1 MGARVS
7 HIFWWVRRADGTPR
21 KPDRIGARF
30 DGPARRRVV
39 RAPGDI
45 DLSAT
50 DPFEMLDHPDRLET
64 FSFETLGPVDLIPR
78 LGRGGTAL
86 ADDE

>member
-21 KPDRIGARF
+21 KADRLGACF
-30 DGPARRRVV
+30 DGLARRRLV
-39 RAPGDI
+39 RVPGDI

-50 DPFEMLDHPDRLET
+50 DSFEMLDHPDRLET
-64 FSFETLGPVDLIPR
+64 FSLETVGPVDLIPR
-78 LGRGGTAL
+78 LGRAATAL